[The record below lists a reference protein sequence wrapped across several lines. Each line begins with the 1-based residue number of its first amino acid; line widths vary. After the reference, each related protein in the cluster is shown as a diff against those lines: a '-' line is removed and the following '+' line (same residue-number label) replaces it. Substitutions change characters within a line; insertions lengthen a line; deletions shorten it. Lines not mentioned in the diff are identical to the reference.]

1 MIIEAGLTRYEAVNM
16 KLKSN
21 LKSKIRLLLKM
32 STVSVISVVL
42 LMRAKQLRF
51 TALRATIW
59 LAI

>member
-1 MIIEAGLTRYEAVNM
+1 MIIEAGLTRYEAVN
-16 KLKSN
+16 KEIEKQLEKQN
-21 LKSKIRLLLKM
+21 KVTLKM
-32 STVSVISVVL
+32 STVSVISVAL